1 MKTTAIIF
9 RYIMTLMFVALASY
23 VTWVAVTARYFDWF
37 MIPSVLLVWSTVI
50 IYPIML
56 KDGEASL

>member
-1 MKTTAIIF
+1 MKTTAIIA
-9 RYIMTLMFVALASY
+9 RYIVTLMFVALASY
-23 VTWVAVTARYFDWF
+23 VTWVAATVGYFDWF

-56 KDGEASL
+56 KDGEKSL

>member
-9 RYIMTLMFVALASY
+9 RYIMTLLFILLASY
-23 VTWVAVTARYFDWF
+23 VTWEAATAGYFDWF
-37 MIPSVLLVWSTVI
+37 MIPAVLLVWSTVI

-56 KDGEASL
+56 KAGEASL

>member
-9 RYIMTLMFVALASY
+9 RYIFTLLFVALASY
-23 VTWVAVTARYFDWF
+23 VTWVAATAKYFDWF
-37 MIPSVLLVWSTVI
+37 MIPAVLLVWSTVI

>member
-9 RYIMTLMFVALASY
+9 RHIMTLMFVALASY
-23 VTWVAVTARYFDWF
+23 VTWVAATAGYFDWF
-37 MIPSVLLVWSTVI
+37 MIPAVLLIWSTVI

-56 KDGEASL
+56 KDGEKSL